1 MDTPITINIDPEGDL
16 FLDATADPSNR
27 KRFRVCSQAL
37 RRKSP
42 VWKRMLFGPWKES
55 KPANDKEWVV
65 ELPDDPV
72 RPLQIIL
79 SIIHSNFDAVPGF
92 TSIEIIHQVLIM
104 TNKYDITSIVRPWS
118 LQWLQIAELPSN
130 AAAEVVKSLYIA
142 WELGSEEVFASKL
155 EHISLHTELD
165 SKGRLFFD
173 SAILLEEEEF
183 LGPQTALDTIS
194 KIRLDLLQKLISP
207 VHEVLDARTKQQ
219 PFCPQNNPYNP
230 GATKACDA
238 AVLGNIYREMVQARG
253 AVLSEFAADINDSV
267 VNLAAWI
274 FSFMAKIEGIHQ
286 GPFGTAAPCAPKS
299 KFQDLNKSI
308 HDSIPAVVAGFM
320 EPGYKEYMA
329 KQRSKTGV
337 ALPPP
342 WENHTTKRHWD

>member
-1 MDTPITINIDPEGDL
+1 MSSEVCLPVIFSSTPFFRSQVSELFQKLFFLLHVSLKHFSPEARTATTDFRCCFGTATSDSPFKNRRPKDDQAPVKGARPRLAITQPTSTLPQTVQLPPWLRRAITRSALEAMDTPITINIDPEGDL

-183 LGPQTALDTIS
+183 LGPQTALGKFRVTITIKVAS
-194 KIRLDLLQKLISP
+194 KI
-207 VHEVLDARTKQQ
+207 
-219 PFCPQNNPYNP
+219 
-230 GATKACDA
+230 
-238 AVLGNIYREMVQARG
+238 
-253 AVLSEFAADINDSV
+253 
-267 VNLAAWI
+267 
-274 FSFMAKIEGIHQ
+274 
-286 GPFGTAAPCAPKS
+286 
-299 KFQDLNKSI
+299 
-308 HDSIPAVVAGFM
+308 
-320 EPGYKEYMA
+320 
-329 KQRSKTGV
+329 
-337 ALPPP
+337 
-342 WENHTTKRHWD
+342 